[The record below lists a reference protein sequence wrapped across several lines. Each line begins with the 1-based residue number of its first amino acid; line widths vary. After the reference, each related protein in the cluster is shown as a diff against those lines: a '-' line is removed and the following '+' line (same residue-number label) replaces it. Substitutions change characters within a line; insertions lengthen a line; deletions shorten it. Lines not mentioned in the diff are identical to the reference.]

1 MAGKKKSEQIKPEQI
16 EKVLLLLP
24 TMSVRQACL
33 KIGVD
38 QATFSR
44 HVNQDEVLRARY
56 IEGRI
61 ALYDKMYDELM
72 ALSVEDLPTDSYGR
86 IDSALVQQRRLKAD
100 TIKWALSKLQ
110 PQKYGERL
118 TLAGDA
124 DAPLAITK
132 IERVVTKPKKDKKI
146 DDHV

>member
-33 KIGVD
+33 KIGMSD
-38 QATFSR
+38 TAFRS
-44 HVNQDEVLRARY
+44 HINNDIALRARY
-56 IEGRI
+56 MEGR
-61 ALYDKMYDELM
+61 DSFHNKMFDDLM
-72 ALSVEDLPTDSYGR
+72 ALITEDLPTDSYGR